1 LGSRDFFMGK
11 IYMIRHGKAAAGW
24 DGDADPGLD
33 ATGHVQAEAVAQDLA
48 TRLSAPVAL
57 YTSPLLRCR
66 ETAKPLEAMWQTEA
80 VVEARVAEIPS
91 PIEDL
96 VARTVWLRRVMAGS
110 WDELSADPDS
120 AGMDFEG
127 WRSDVVRALVTLGKG
142 EDIVV
147 FSHFIALNAA
157 YCAATGAN
165 QIVAF
170 RPDNCSVSVFETD
183 GDALRL
189 VTQGHEADS
198 QVN

>member
-1 LGSRDFFMGK
+1 MGK
-11 IYMIRHGKAAAGW
+11 IYMVRHGKAAAGW

-33 ATGHVQAEAVAQDLA
+33 LTGHAQAETVAQDLGA
-48 TRLSAPVAL
+48 RLTSPVAI

-66 ETAKPLEAMWQTEA
+66 ETAMPLATMWQTQA
-80 VVEARVAEIPS
+80 IVEPRVAEIPS

-96 VARTVWLRRVMAGS
+96 VARTEWLRRVMAGS
-110 WDELSADPDS
+110 WAELSSDPES
-120 AGMDFEG
+120 AGIDFAR
-127 WRSDVVRALVTLGKG
+127 WQSDVVAALVTLGTSQ
-142 EDIVV
+142 DIVV

-157 YCAATGAN
+157 FCAATGAD

-183 GDALRL
+183 GTALTL
-189 VTQGHEADS
+189 LTQGHEADT

>member
-1 LGSRDFFMGK
+1 MGK
-11 IYMIRHGKAAAGW
+11 IYMVRHGKAAAGW

-33 ATGHVQAEAVAQDLA
+33 VTGHAQAEAVAQDLA
-48 TRLSAPVAL
+48 ARLTSPVAV

-66 ETAKPLEAMWQTEA
+66 ETAMPLATMWQTQA
-80 VVEARVAEIPS
+80 IVEPRVAEIPS

-96 VARTVWLRRVMAGS
+96 VARTEWLRRVMAGS
-110 WDELSADPDS
+110 WAELSSDPES
-120 AGMDFEG
+120 AGIDFAR
-127 WRSDVVRALVTLGKG
+127 WQSDVVAALVTLGTSQ
-142 EDIVV
+142 DIVV

-157 YCAATGAN
+157 FCAATGAD

-183 GDALRL
+183 GTALTL
-189 VTQGHEADS
+189 LTQGHEAVT